1 LQTENERANIAY
13 MQRVEKLADLT
24 GYTPP
29 PGAPGFDYL
38 PIDPGGRSPAP
49 APLFLFGPAPP
60 IVHEELFG
68 QFDTPPVGCYRIAEG
83 GVAANGIPLQ
93 RDTAFTAPSLLHPK
107 HVVIATLG
115 RMARRPLPHRHID
128 GMLAIIYGPAY
139 QTYGHWLCDF
149 LPRLWVLAATGHD
162 LGRIAYAMPPDLSD
176 AARHMLLA
184 IGIGAS
190 QIIDHDYLTEHLTA
204 DLLLVPTGLRLG
216 NRVSPD
222 FGEATRFWI
231 GRLRARNLLPP
242 SPAGTRIFLSRG
254 NTNQQRA
261 ILNREAVEAIGA
273 ERGFMP
279 ISPET
284 LPFIEQVALFTG
296 ATMLVGEYGSA
307 LHSAVF
313 SAPSTVACG
322 LRGNVRHPSFIQ
334 SGMGA
339 ALGQHTGYVLGDAA
353 GQTVEQRF
361 TIDLAEFERALDIVE
376 AVAAER
382 TPA

>member
-1 LQTENERANIAY
+1 

-24 GYTPP
+24 RYTPP
-29 PGAPGFDYL
+29 PGAPGFDYAPL
-38 PIDPGGRSPAP
+38 DPGGRSPAP
-49 APLFLFGPAPP
+49 APLFLFGPATP
-60 IVHEELFG
+60 IVHTEIFG

-83 GVAANGIPLQ
+83 GVFANGIPVQ
-93 RDTAFTAPSLLHPK
+93 HDTAFTAPSLLHPR
-107 HVVIATLG
+107 HLVMTTLG
-115 RMARRPLPHRHID
+115 RMAGQTLTHRHID
-128 GMLAIIYGPAY
+128 GEVAIIYGPAY

-149 LPRLWVLAATGHD
+149 LPRLWVLAAAGHD
-162 LGRIAYAMPPDLSD
+162 IGRIAYAMPPDLGD
-176 AARHMLLA
+176 TARHMLCA
-184 IGIGAS
+184 IGIDAS
-190 QIIDHDYLTEHLTA
+190 QIIQHEYFTEHLTA

-222 FGEATRFWI
+222 FGKATRFWI
-231 GRLRARNLLPP
+231 DRLCARARLPP

-261 ILNREAVEAIGA
+261 ILNREAVEAVAA
-273 ERGFMP
+273 ERGFTP

-284 LPFIEQVALFTG
+284 LPFIDQVSLFAG

-313 SAPSTVACG
+313 SAPGTVACG

-339 ALGQHTGYVLGDAA
+339 ALDQHTGYVLGDAP
-353 GQTVEQRF
+353 GQDVEQRF
-361 TIDLAEFERALDIVE
+361 TIDLADLERALDIVE

-382 TPA
+382 VPA